1 MFFFTSRCN
10 FFLGNTMLFS
20 GIFFESLNLFG
31 IVFGLPTSKKDIRE
45 TGHQFVELF
54 KITLQERISDPFFS
68 LISTI
73 LLIRFGRPFSSESR
87 TTSPTAGVL
96 EVTFLF
102 LPILDS
108 NCFASHSF
116 NMSKYK
122 QLKSFSIWHI
132 DILSFLKASPN
143 SF

>member
-20 GIFFESLNLFG
+20 GISFESLNLLG

-45 TGHQFVELF
+45 TGHQCVAVFR
-54 KITLQERISDPFFS
+54 ITLQERISDPFFS
-68 LISTI
+68 LISTT
-73 LLIRFGRPFSSESR
+73 LLIRFGRPFSSESK

-108 NCFASHSF
+108 NCFASRSF
-116 NMSKYK
+116 
-122 QLKSFSIWHI
+122 
-132 DILSFLKASPN
+132 
-143 SF
+143 